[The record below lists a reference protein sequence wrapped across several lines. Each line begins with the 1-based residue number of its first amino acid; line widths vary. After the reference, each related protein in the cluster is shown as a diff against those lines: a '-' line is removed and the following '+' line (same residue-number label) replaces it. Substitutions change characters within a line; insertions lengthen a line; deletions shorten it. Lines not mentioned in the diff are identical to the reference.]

1 MLGNQTISST
11 PNPPAQTAVSKNAN
25 FQVLG
30 LILISVFLNAVGQ
43 LVFKAAMNSLGP
55 LEISLDHMLKMATNP
70 LLLLG
75 LVIYAGS
82 TFLWLI
88 SLSKADLSFAYPF
101 LSLTYFVVLLGG
113 AVLFAEQITLTRV
126 VGFVV
131 VVVGLLIVAR
141 SEQKR
146 ASSPFAGAYVNT
158 PLLIVFPQ
166 IYALISQTQPG
177 ENSSCLK
184 FWFMSL
190 SARNR
195 QPEQHWPF

>member
-1 MLGNQTISST
+1 MT
-11 PNPPAQTAVSKNAN
+11 SKNAN

-30 LILISVFLNAVGQ
+30 FILISVLLNAVGQ

-55 LEISLDHMLKMATNP
+55 LELSLDMALRMAVNP

-82 TFLWLI
+82 TFLWLM

-101 LSLTYFVVLLGG
+101 LSLTYFLVLLGG
-113 AVLFAEQITLTRV
+113 AVLFAEQITVTRII
-126 VGFVV
+126 GFVV

-146 ASSPFAGAYVNT
+146 SS
-158 PLLIVFPQ
+158 
-166 IYALISQTQPG
+166 
-177 ENSSCLK
+177 
-184 FWFMSL
+184 
-190 SARNR
+190 
-195 QPEQHWPF
+195 

>member
-1 MLGNQTISST
+1 MLRNQTVTST
-11 PNPPAQTAVSKNAN
+11 PSRAAATMTSKNAN

-30 LILISVFLNAVGQ
+30 FILISVLLNAVGQ

-55 LEISLDHMLKMATNP
+55 LELSLDMALRMAVNP

-82 TFLWLI
+82 TFLWLM

-101 LSLTYFVVLLGG
+101 LSLTYFLVLLGG
-113 AVLFAEQITLTRV
+113 AVLFAEQITVTRII
-126 VGFVV
+126 GFVV

-146 ASSPFAGAYVNT
+146 SS
-158 PLLIVFPQ
+158 
-166 IYALISQTQPG
+166 
-177 ENSSCLK
+177 
-184 FWFMSL
+184 
-190 SARNR
+190 
-195 QPEQHWPF
+195 

>member
-11 PNPPAQTAVSKNAN
+11 PDTPAKTAVSKNAN

-30 LILISVFLNAVGQ
+30 FILISVFLNAIGQ

-55 LEISLDHMLKMATNP
+55 LEISLDMFLRMALNP

-75 LVIYAGS
+75 MVIYAGS

-113 AVLFAEQITLTRV
+113 AVLFAEQITATRV
-126 VGFVV
+126 IGFVV

-141 SEQKR
+141 SERKR
-146 ASSPFAGAYVNT
+146 TS
-158 PLLIVFPQ
+158 
-166 IYALISQTQPG
+166 
-177 ENSSCLK
+177 
-184 FWFMSL
+184 
-190 SARNR
+190 
-195 QPEQHWPF
+195 

>member
-1 MLGNQTISST
+1 MLRNQAIPST
-11 PNPPAQTAVSKNAN
+11 PADATPASKSAN

-30 LILISVFLNAVGQ
+30 FILVSVFLNAIGQ

-75 LVIYAGS
+75 LVIYAAS

-113 AVLFAEQITLTRV
+113 AILFAEQITIARV
-126 VGFVV
+126 AGFVI

-146 ASSPFAGAYVNT
+146 AG
-158 PLLIVFPQ
+158 
-166 IYALISQTQPG
+166 
-177 ENSSCLK
+177 
-184 FWFMSL
+184 
-190 SARNR
+190 
-195 QPEQHWPF
+195 